1 MAWGGVFGRE
11 GHTAYG
17 RIMWHGEN
25 LRMTL
30 EILISAPGKALIA
43 FTEHILNYVL
53 LCVVEHIAEP
63 WF

>member
-1 MAWGGVFGRE
+1 MAWGGDLWE
-11 GHTAYG
+11 GGSRSLWKA
-17 RIMWHGEN
+17 WGESEDDS
-25 LRMTL
+25 
-30 EILISAPGKALIA
+30 EILISAPGTAVIA